1 MVELVP
7 VGPGVPE
14 SLRPLLK
21 SLYDA
26 VRALQYPEAPQ
37 PAFPVLQAGLPL
49 ASAYPNSVVLVTD
62 LGVLAHS
69 NGSAWIREDT
79 GAAI

>member
-14 SLRPLLK
+14 TLRPLLK

-26 VRALQYPEAPQ
+26 VRALQQPEGPQ
-37 PAFPVLQAGLPL
+37 PIFPLRQADLPP
-49 ASAYPNSVVLVTD
+49 ASAYPNSLVLVTD

-69 NGSAWIREDT
+69 NGLVWIREDT

>member
-14 SLRPLLK
+14 TLRPLLK

-26 VRALQYPEAPQ
+26 VRALQNPEAPQ
-37 PAFPVLQAGLPL
+37 PVFGVPQANLPP
-49 ASAYPNSVVLVTD
+49 ASAYPNCVALVSD

-69 NGSAWIREDT
+69 NGLNWIREDT